1 MIVDQLVNTS
11 ILPLR
16 SSDTVGMAIDCMDDN
31 RVNHLPIVD
40 GNNYLGLIVYADI
53 SDIENQNTKL
63 SELHAY
69 WQKPFIVEGEHYY
82 TALQILNEQNL
93 SVLPVLDQKNNFL
106 GLISRDQVLGEM
118 ANTLSVQ
125 NPGGIIVLELFQNDY
140 SLTEISRIVESND
153 AKILSLN
160 IKSIP
165 DSRALEITLKLNRIN
180 IEAIIQSFE
189 RFNYEIKA
197 YFGENRKD
205 DDLLRERYDSL
216 LTYLNV

>member
-1 MIVDQLVNTS
+1 MTVDQLMSTS
-11 ILPLR
+11 ISPLR
-16 SSDTVGMAIDCMDDN
+16 NTDTIGVALDWMDDN
-31 RVNHLPIVD
+31 KVNHLPVVD
-40 GNNYLGLIVYADI
+40 GSDYLGLMVDADI
-53 SDIENQNTKL
+53 LDVEDQKTLL
-63 SELHAY
+63 SEFCGNL
-69 WQKPFIVEGEHYY
+69 QKPFIVEGEHYFN
-82 TALQILNEQNL
+82 ALQMLMELNL
-93 SVLPVLDQKNNFL
+93 SVLPILDQKHNYL
-106 GLISRDQVLGEM
+106 GVISREEILSEL

-125 NPGGIIVLELFQNDY
+125 NPGGIIVFELNQNDY

-165 DSRALEITLKLNRIN
+165 ETRSIEITLKLNRIN
-180 IEAIIQSFE
+180 IEAIIQSLE

-216 LTYLNV
+216 LTYLKI